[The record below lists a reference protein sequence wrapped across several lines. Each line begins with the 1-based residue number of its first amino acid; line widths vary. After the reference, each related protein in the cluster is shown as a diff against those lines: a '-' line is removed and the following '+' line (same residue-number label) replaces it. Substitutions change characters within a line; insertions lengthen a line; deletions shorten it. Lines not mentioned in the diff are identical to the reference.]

1 MSLSTLAS
9 QSDLRGRYVEPKE
22 RAVAKQLDRLDK
34 HCKAFLALS
43 PFCTLASVGAN
54 GKVDCSPRGDMPG
67 FVQAPDDETLLLPDR
82 PGNNRLDSLS
92 NIVENPEVG
101 LLFMV
106 PGFNETLRVNGKAEI
121 LDDPNL
127 CARLGVDG
135 KPARSVMRVAVREVY
150 FHCAKAF
157 LRSRL
162 WEPAAQQDRKGFP
175 SFGQILTDQTSIGNQ
190 PDTDRYLADSYKKQ
204 LW

>member
-1 MSLSTLAS
+1 M
-9 QSDLRGRYVEPKE
+9 
-22 RAVAKQLDRLDK
+22 
-34 HCKAFLALS
+34 
-43 PFCTLASVGAN
+43 
-54 GKVDCSPRGDMPG
+54 
-67 FVQAPDDETLLLPDR
+67 
-82 PGNNRLDSLS
+82 
-92 NIVENPEVG
+92 
-101 LLFMV
+101 
-106 PGFNETLRVNGKAEI
+106 NGKAEI
-121 LDDPNL
+121 LDDPDL

-162 WEPAAQQDRKGFP
+162 WEPAAQQNRKDFA
-175 SFGQILTDQTSIGNQ
+175 SFGQILTDQTSMGNQ